1 MNSTDDDKKKAS
13 EDDLRKAVEDL
24 KKKPDTAADRG
35 DMPVDSSL
43 GHPDTKTEAPGERL
57 PPDDDEN

>member
-1 MNSTDDDKKKAS
+1 MTPPDDDKEKTS

-24 KKKPDTAADRG
+24 KKKDATEDRE

-43 GHPDTKTEAPGERL
+43 GHPETETVKPVERL

>member
-1 MNSTDDDKKKAS
+1 MNSKDPAKDNQS
-13 EDDLRKAVEDL
+13 EAGLTKTLDGL
-24 KKKPDTAADRG
+24 KKKVDGETDRG

-43 GHPDTKTEAPGERL
+43 GHPDMKKGADEERL

>member
-1 MNSTDDDKKKAS
+1 MNLPDDDKEKDSGA
-13 EDDLRKAVEDL
+13 DLRKAVEDL
-24 KKKPDTAADRG
+24 KKKEAMEDRG

-43 GHPDTKTEAPGERL
+43 GHPETDDAKHEERL